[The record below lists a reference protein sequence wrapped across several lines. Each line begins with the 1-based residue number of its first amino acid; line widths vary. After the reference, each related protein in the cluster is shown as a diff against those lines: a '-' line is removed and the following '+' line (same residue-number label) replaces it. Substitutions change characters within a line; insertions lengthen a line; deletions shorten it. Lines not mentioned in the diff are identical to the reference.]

1 MLDGQ
6 GQMKNEKVA
15 EPSDLVQEKVKSARE
30 AGIDMI
36 TGLVNQIIEGF
47 IPEEWELSAILNC
60 CKLLERLLKK
70 ASFFMLFAERL

>member
-1 MLDGQ
+1 MVCLKQIQLAVYLLDGQ

-36 TGLVNQIIEGF
+36 TGLVNQIIKRIYSRRMGTKRYF
-47 IPEEWELSAILNC
+47 
-60 CKLLERLLKK
+60 KLL
-70 ASFFMLFAERL
+70 

>member
-1 MLDGQ
+1 MLAGNDKHLNIVCMEYEWFVSSRYSWQCILLDGQ

-36 TGLVNQIIEGF
+36 TGLVNQITEEGF
-47 IPEEWELSAILNC
+47 IPEE
-60 CKLLERLLKK
+60 
-70 ASFFMLFAERL
+70 

>member
-36 TGLVNQIIEGF
+36 TGLVNQIIKRIYSRRMGTKRYF
-47 IPEEWELSAILNC
+47 
-60 CKLLERLLKK
+60 KLL
-70 ASFFMLFAERL
+70 